1 MYLFNDN
8 INIIK
13 MDIFNLYKINEDLSL
28 NIKEFDN
35 NYKNIIKQNELKRK
49 KVLNSKDVRK
59 KISIQEKKTKIDN
72 LKMNSKKIYAINI
85 KIK

>member
-49 KVLNSKDVRK
+49 MVLNTKEE
-59 KISIQEKKTKIDN
+59 EKKYQF
-72 LKMNSKKIYAINI
+72 KK
-85 KIK
+85 KKQK

>member
-1 MYLFNDN
+1 MNLFNDN

-35 NYKNIIKQNELKRK
+35 NYKNRIKQNELKRK
-49 KVLNSKDVRK
+49 KELNTNK
-59 KISIQEKKTKIDN
+59 
-72 LKMNSKKIYAINI
+72 
-85 KIK
+85 

>member
-1 MYLFNDN
+1 MNLFNDN
-8 INIIK
+8 IIIIK

-49 KVLNSKDVRK
+49 KAL
-59 KISIQEKKTKIDN
+59 
-72 LKMNSKKIYAINI
+72 NI
-85 KIK
+85 KK

>member
-49 KVLNSKDVRK
+49 KELNTK
-59 KISIQEKKTKIDN
+59 K
-72 LKMNSKKIYAINI
+72 
-85 KIK
+85 

>member
-49 KVLNSKDVRK
+49 KELNSKDVRRRK
-59 KISIQEKKTKIDN
+59 KNFKK
-72 LKMNSKKIYAINI
+72 
-85 KIK
+85 

>member
-13 MDIFNLYKINEDLSL
+13 MDIFNLYKINEDLSI
-28 NIKEFDN
+28 NIKEIDN

-49 KVLNSKDVRK
+49 KVLNSKDEEEEK
-59 KISIQEKKTKIDN
+59 KISKKKQ
-72 LKMNSKKIYAINI
+72 K
-85 KIK
+85 

>member
-1 MYLFNDN
+1 MNLFNDN
-8 INIIK
+8 IIIIK

-49 KVLNSKDVRK
+49 MVLNTKEE
-59 KISIQEKKTKIDN
+59 EKKYQF
-72 LKMNSKKIYAINI
+72 KK
-85 KIK
+85 KKQK

>member
-1 MYLFNDN
+1 MNLFNDN

-35 NYKNIIKQNELKRK
+35 NYKNIIKQNELKK
-49 KVLNSKDVRK
+49 KN
-59 KISIQEKKTKIDN
+59 
-72 LKMNSKKIYAINI
+72 
-85 KIK
+85 